1 MYTLNFRL
9 FFLILSFQI
18 LNLLDILLLIE
29 AAFVSGSVL
38 KFNFFLQI
46 PLQLYNL
53 LFFTLY

>member
-18 LNLLDILLLIE
+18 LYLLDILLLIE

-38 KFNFFLQI
+38 KFNLFLQI
-46 PLQLYNL
+46 PLQLDNL

>member
-18 LNLLDILLLIE
+18 LYLLDILLLIE
-29 AAFVSGSVL
+29 AAFVTGSVL

-46 PLQLYNL
+46 PLQLDNL